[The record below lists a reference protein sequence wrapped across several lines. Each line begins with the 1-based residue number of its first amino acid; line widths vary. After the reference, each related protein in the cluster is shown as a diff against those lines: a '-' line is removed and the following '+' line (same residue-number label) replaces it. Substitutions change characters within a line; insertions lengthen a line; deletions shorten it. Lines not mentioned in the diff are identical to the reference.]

1 MPQSLIGL
9 KQIKSGE
16 IGSYITGALGVSST
30 GSTVYTSKPS
40 VFNSSLTV
48 SGAADLKDTSYARE
62 DFQIASG
69 LLVSGNITGLGNLNV
84 TGTARFDGDASFD
97 NPVIL
102 EDAFTVS
109 GAAGFSGVSRF
120 DAAATFNSS
129 ATFNDPV
136 SLTDNFTVSAA
147 GTTTLNGPFSSLGN
161 ATIGTNAGGSTTTYL
176 VGNNIFSGNC
186 NFSGINYFSNI
197 NRFSGNT
204 IFNSGVTFNSGNIV
218 FSGTG
223 QGFATKTTFSGD
235 VSLLGNTTG
244 VSLQITSS
252 VGISTSATFN
262 NSGQSFFYND
272 VYISGVGNDLILRG
286 NSTLQLSDSD
296 VSQLSGV
303 SDYNESYINL
313 NSGSFLEIKSGSK
326 ETLYKDSNFMVK
338 SGAKF
343 TIETG
348 IYTQS
353 DGSIPTSTAVPTG
366 QLYVQQLTVNGV
378 TYHVLAIRKWIA

>member
-16 IGSYITGALGVSST
+16 IGSYVTGALGVSST

-69 LLVSGNITGLGNLNV
+69 LLVSGNITGLGTLNI

-102 EDAFTVS
+102 EDIFTVS

-120 DAAATFNSS
+120 DAASTFNSS
-129 ATFNDPV
+129 VTFNDPIT
-136 SLTDNFTVSAA
+136 LTD
-147 GTTTLNGPFSSLGN
+147 TLNVGVGTSTFSGPALLLGN
-161 ATIGTNAGGSTTTYL
+161 LTLGSNGGGSTTTYL
-176 VGNNIFSGNC
+176 IGNNIFSGNC
-186 NFSGINYFSNI
+186 NFSGVNYFSNI

-204 IFNSGVTFNSGNIV
+204 IFNSGVTFNSGAIV

-235 VSLLGNTTG
+235 VALLGNTTG
-244 VSLQITSS
+244 VSLQVTSS
-252 VGISTSATFN
+252 VGISTSATFTN
-262 NSGQSFFYND
+262 NGQSFFYND
-272 VYISGVGNDLILRG
+272 VFVSGVGNDLILRG
-286 NSTLQLSDSD
+286 NSTFQLSDCD
-296 VSQLSGV
+296 AVQLSGV

-348 IYTQS
+348 IYTQN

>member
-16 IGSYITGALGVSST
+16 IGNYITGALGVSST

-40 VFNSSLTV
+40 VFNDSLTV
-48 SGAADLKDTSYARE
+48 SGAADLRDTSYARE

-69 LLVSGNITGLGNLNV
+69 LLVSGNITGLGTLNISGV
-84 TGTARFDGDASFD
+84 ARFDGDASFD

-102 EDAFTVS
+102 EDILTVS
-109 GAAGFSGVSRF
+109 GAAGFSGTSRF

-136 SLTDNFTVSAA
+136 SLTDNFTVGANGA
-147 GTTTLNGPFSSLGN
+147 TILNGPFSSLGN
-161 ATIGTNAGGSTTTYL
+161 VTIGTSAGGTTNTYL
-176 VGNNIFSGNC
+176 IGNNIFSGNA
-186 NFSGINYFSNI
+186 NFSGINYHGGSNY
-197 NRFSGNT
+197 FSGITN
-204 IFNSGVTFNSGNIV
+204 FNSGVSFNSGNII

-223 QGFATKTTFSGD
+223 QAFATKTTFSGD

-244 VSLQITSS
+244 LSVVITSS
-252 VGISTSATFN
+252 LGVSSNAVLT

-272 VYISGVGNDLILRG
+272 VYVSGNGNDLILRG
-286 NSTLQLSDSD
+286 NSLQLSDSD
-296 VSQLSGV
+296 VAQLSGV

-326 ETLYKDSNFMVK
+326 ETLYKSE
-338 SGAKF
+338 A
-343 TIETG
+343 
-348 IYTQS
+348 
-353 DGSIPTSTAVPTG
+353 
-366 QLYVQQLTVNGV
+366 
-378 TYHVLAIRKWIA
+378 R

>member
-16 IGSYITGALGVSST
+16 IGSYVTGALGVSST
-30 GSTVYTSKPS
+30 GATVYTSKPS

-69 LLVSGNITGLGNLNV
+69 LLVSGNITGLGSLNV
-84 TGTARFDGDASFD
+84 SGTSRFDGDASFD

-109 GAAGFSGVSRF
+109 GAAGFSGTSRF
-120 DAAATFNSS
+120 DAASTFNSS
-129 ATFNDPV
+129 VTFNDPV
-136 SLTDNFTVSAA
+136 SLTDTLNVGIGTSTFNGTFLSLGDVRLGTSAG
-147 GTTTLNGPFSSLGN
+147 GTTN
-161 ATIGTNAGGSTTTYL
+161 TYL
-176 VGNNIFSGNC
+176 IGNNIFSGNA
-186 NFSGINYFSNI
+186 NFSGTNYYAGSNYFSGITN
-197 NRFSGNT
+197 
-204 IFNSGVTFNSGNIV
+204 FNSGVSFNSGNII

-223 QGFATKTTFSGD
+223 QAFATKATFSGD
-235 VSLLGNTTG
+235 VALLGNTTG
-244 VSLQITSS
+244 ASVQITSS
-252 VGISTSATFN
+252 LGVSTSASFTN
-262 NSGQSFFYND
+262 NGQSFFYND
-272 VYISGVGNDLILRG
+272 VYVSGVGNDLILRT
-286 NSTLQLSDSD
+286 NSLQLSDAD
-296 VSQLSGV
+296 IVQLSGV

-343 TIETG
+343 TVETG
-348 IYTQS
+348 IHTQN
-353 DGSIPTSTAVPTG
+353 DGSIPASATVPTG

-378 TYHVLAIRKWIA
+378 TYHVLAIRKWVA

>member
-16 IGSYITGALGVSST
+16 IGSYVTGALGVSST

-69 LLVSGNITGLGNLNV
+69 LLVSGNITGLGTLNI

-102 EDAFTVS
+102 EDIFTVS

-120 DAAATFNSS
+120 DAASTFNSS
-129 ATFNDPV
+129 VTFNDPIT
-136 SLTDNFTVSAA
+136 LTD
-147 GTTTLNGPFSSLGN
+147 TLNVGVGTSTFSGPALLLGN
-161 ATIGTNAGGSTTTYL
+161 LTLGSNGGGSTTTYL
-176 VGNNIFSGNC
+176 IGNNIFSGNC
-186 NFSGINYFSNI
+186 NFSGVNYFSNI

-204 IFNSGVTFNSGNIV
+204 IFNSGVTFNSGAIV

-235 VSLLGNTTG
+235 VALLGNTTG
-244 VSLQITSS
+244 VSLQVTSS
-252 VGISTSATFN
+252 VGISTSATFTN
-262 NSGQSFFYND
+262 NGQSFFYND
-272 VYISGVGNDLILRG
+272 VFVSGVGNDLILRG
-286 NSTLQLSDSD
+286 NSTLQLSDCD
-296 VSQLSGV
+296 AVQLSGV

>member
-16 IGSYITGALGVSST
+16 IGSYVTGALGVSST
-30 GSTVYTSKPS
+30 GATVYTSKPS
-40 VFNSSLTV
+40 IFNSSLTV

-69 LLVSGNITGLGNLNV
+69 LLVSGNITGLGSLNV
-84 TGTARFDGDASFD
+84 SGTSRFDGDVSFD

-102 EDAFTVS
+102 EDVFTIS
-109 GAAGFSGVSRF
+109 GAAGFSGTSRF
-120 DAAATFNSS
+120 DAAATFNST
-129 ATFNDPV
+129 ATFNDPIV
-136 SLTDNFTVSAA
+136 VTDTLSVGVVNTVFSGNFQSLGDVRLGTSAG
-147 GTTTLNGPFSSLGN
+147 GTTN
-161 ATIGTNAGGSTTTYL
+161 TYL
-176 VGNNIFSGNC
+176 IGNNIFSGGA
-186 NFSGINYFSNI
+186 NFSGTNYYAGLNYFSGITN
-197 NRFSGNT
+197 
-204 IFNSGVTFNSGNIV
+204 FNSGVSFNSGNII

-223 QGFATKTTFSGD
+223 QAFATKTTFSGD

-244 VSLQITSS
+244 ASVQVTSS
-252 VGISTSATFN
+252 LGVSTSASFTN
-262 NSGQSFFYND
+262 NGQSFFYND
-272 VYISGVGNDLILRG
+272 VYVSGAANDLILRA
-286 NSTLQLSDSD
+286 NSLQLSDAD
-296 VSQLSGV
+296 VAQLSGV

-326 ETLYKDSNFMVK
+326 ETLYKDSNFMIK

-343 TIETG
+343 TVETG
-348 IYTQS
+348 IHTQN
-353 DGSIPTSTAVPTG
+353 DGSIPASATVPTG

>member
-30 GSTVYTSKPS
+30 GATVYASKPS

-48 SGAADLKDTSYARE
+48 SGEADLKDTSYARE

-69 LLVSGNITGLGNLNV
+69 LLVSGNITGLGTLNITGV
-84 TGTARFDGDASFD
+84 ARFDNDVSFDNPIILEDSATISGAANFSGTARFDSSS
-97 NPVIL
+97 I
-102 EDAFTVS
+102 
-109 GAAGFSGVSRF
+109 
-120 DAAATFNSS
+120 FNSS
-129 ATFNDPV
+129 ATFNNPV
-136 SLTDNFTVSAA
+136 SLTS
-147 GTTTLNGPFSSLGN
+147 TLNVGVGASTFNGKLISLGDV
-161 ATIGTNAGGSTTTYL
+161 TLGSNAGGSTNTYL
-176 VGNNIFSGNC
+176 IGNNIFSGDSS
-186 NFSGINYFSNI
+186 FSGVNYFANI
-197 NRFSGNT
+197 NRFSGT
-204 IFNSGVTFNSGNIV
+204 TFFNSGVTFNSGNIV

-235 VSLLGNTTG
+235 VVLLGNTTG
-244 VSLQITSS
+244 TSLQVTSS
-252 VGISTSATFN
+252 LGISTSATFTN
-262 NSGQSFFYND
+262 NGQSFFYND
-272 VYISGVGNDLILRG
+272 VFVSGAGNDLILRN
-286 NSTLQLSDSD
+286 NSILQLSDSD

-326 ETLYKDSNFMVK
+326 ETLHKDSNFMVK

-343 TIETG
+343 SVETG
-348 IYTQS
+348 IHTQN
-353 DGSIPTSTAVPTG
+353 DGSIPSSATVPTG

-378 TYHVLAIRKWIA
+378 TYHILAIRKWSA